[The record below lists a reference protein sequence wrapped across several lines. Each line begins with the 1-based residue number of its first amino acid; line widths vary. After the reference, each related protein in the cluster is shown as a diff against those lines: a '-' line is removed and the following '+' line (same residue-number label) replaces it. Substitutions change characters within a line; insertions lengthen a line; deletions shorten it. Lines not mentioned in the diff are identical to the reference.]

1 MFAEK
6 WMTKCNYEI
15 KGLSVNF
22 KQYPFENSKIKSLPH
37 CRSVHISADSAD
49 EFRWWIQKLPEDLLD
64 LELSTT
70 EHDTFSYP
78 SDILSC
84 PQVMNTAHFNSW
96 GRVGF
101 TDDQFLKLKTKS
113 VMFSCFNITEDGI
126 NQFLKNWVNGK
137 GVEGFKKALLWSE
150 QTRDELKIMRGIE
163 VRPWDEEFRRE
174 A

>member
-1 MFAEK
+1 MLAEK
-6 WMTKCNYEI
+6 LMAKCNYEI

-22 KQYPFENSKIKSLPH
+22 KQYPFENSKIKSLPD
-37 CRSVHISADSAD
+37 CRSVYISADNED

-64 LELSTT
+64 LELSIN
-70 EHDTFSYP
+70 DTFSY
-78 SDILSC
+78 SSHILSC
-84 PQVMNTAHFNSW
+84 PQVMNTARFSTW
-96 GRVGF
+96 DKMGF

-113 VMFSCFNITEDGI
+113 VMFSYFNITEDGI

-150 QTRDELKIMRGIE
+150 QTRDELKILRGIE
-163 VRPWDEEFRRE
+163 VRPWDEEFRNE